1 MPQSSY
7 TPIQKKQLKWPL
19 PTVLLSF
26 FLLGL
31 LIFTGERLVNSP
43 WLQVHHLN
51 ITGQRHISSTAI
63 RHLSDIRYKEH
74 LLVINTTEAQSN
86 IQQHPWI
93 KKATVK
99 RNFPSTVTIDIEE
112 YQPVVLLALDKLWY
126 IDKDGDIFRHAN
138 SDNIN
143 YPIVTGIPQGWV
155 NDHPG
160 LLYKT
165 IQDALQI
172 YDACKVPLIGSVESI
187 SEINFHPS
195 TGFRVILRNGTI
207 LSLGFF
213 DPHDRIE
220 RLRKMVAKG
229 LDISIPQ
236 QIELDADKVAIAK
249 PLTKLLKE

>member
-1 MPQSSY
+1 MSQSSY
-7 TPIQKKQLKWPL
+7 TPIQKKQLKWRL
-19 PTVLLSF
+19 PTVLLSL
-26 FLLGL
+26 FLLTL
-31 LIFTGERLVNSP
+31 VVFLGERVVNSP

-51 ITGQRHISSTAI
+51 ITGQRHISTTAI
-63 RHLSDIRYKEH
+63 RHLSDIRYQEH
-74 LLVINTTEAQSN
+74 LLALNTVEAQNN

-93 KKATVK
+93 KKASVH
-99 RNFPSTVTIDIEE
+99 RQFPSTVTIEIEE
-112 YQPVVLLALDKLWY
+112 YQPIVLLALDKLWY

-143 YPIVTGIPQGWV
+143 YPIVTGIPQKWV
-155 NDHPG
+155 EERPD

-165 IQDALQI
+165 IQDSLQI
-172 YDACKVPLIGSVESI
+172 YDACKVPLIGSVESL

-220 RLRKMVAKG
+220 RLRKMIAKG